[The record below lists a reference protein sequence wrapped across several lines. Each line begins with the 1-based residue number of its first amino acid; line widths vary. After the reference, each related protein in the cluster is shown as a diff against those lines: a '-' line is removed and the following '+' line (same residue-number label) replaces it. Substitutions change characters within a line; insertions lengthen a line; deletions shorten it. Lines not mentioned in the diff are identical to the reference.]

1 MRQETPP
8 SPTVAPAGGGACC
21 CCWDASGGMPSPVLA
36 QYGFSSRACV
46 GVAQDASVLRVGH
59 SPTPHN
65 RGQPRSVRSA
75 ARLLKQCVL
84 AAAVTRTPPTHRP
97 LLLLGLGSSCNC
109 WVLRRRRSHALVLG
123 VAHPVHA
130 CRCPHFVAGRLR
142 SCAVKGASE
151 RVKPTTG
158 GHRCDAPAAASPS
171 RSSPDGSPD
180 ELLSEPPPSSWRSS
194 PLLLSSPP
202 WRRLL
207 LWRSFLCFLSFRC
220 RLRALRSASAA
231 AARSAEASTTVT
243 PASKPDILSVSR
255 GEADEPLLRK
265 PHPTL
270 AYTMREAATHKW
282 CTASGGERS
291 SDTSSRELGPL
302 RRQASSR
309 ARVCV
314 SAVGHQTPESM
325 R

>member
-255 GEADEPLLRK
+255 GKLTSRCSGNRTPRLPTPCVRPLHTSGALRLAESA
-265 PHPTL
+265 PVTRHP
-270 AYTMREAATHKW
+270 A
-282 CTASGGERS
+282 
-291 SDTSSRELGPL
+291 ELGPL